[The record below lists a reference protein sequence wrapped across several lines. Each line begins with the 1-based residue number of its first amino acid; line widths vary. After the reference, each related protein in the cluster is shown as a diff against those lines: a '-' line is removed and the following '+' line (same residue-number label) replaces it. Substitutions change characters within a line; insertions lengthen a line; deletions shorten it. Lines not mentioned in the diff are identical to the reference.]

1 MNKRSEN
8 GNITYTAGGTI
19 AKGDIVKF
27 SSGKVVTCTGDTD
40 NAIGVALDGAAEGA
54 IVPVAILGAF
64 TGTCPVKATEA
75 VSAGAL
81 VNPTGGAAAK
91 GDKCVAL
98 ALEAATASG
107 DMIECALCVPGYHLD
122 NDTDTQPA
130 VAG

>member
-8 GNITYTAGGTI
+8 GNITYTAGGSI
-19 AKGDIVKF
+19 AKGDFVKF

-40 NAIGVALDGAAEGA
+40 AAIGVALDAATASGE
-54 IVPVAILGAF
+54 IIPVAILGAF

-75 VSAGAL
+75 VSAGAH

-122 NDTDTQPA
+122 NDTTA
-130 VAG
+130 AG

>member
-40 NAIGVALDGAAEGA
+40 SAIGVALDGAVNGA

-64 TGTCPVKATEA
+64 TGTCSVKATEA

-98 ALEAATASG
+98 ALDAATASG

-122 NDTDTQPA
+122 NDTTA
-130 VAG
+130 AAAG